1 MATPSKRYATD
12 LTDEQWEAVRPFVV
26 KRMGRPPSV
35 DRREVVNAVLYLVR
49 TGCQWRMLP
58 DSFPNH
64 NTVHSCYR
72 RWRLDGTLDG
82 TLDRLHDA
90 LRRRVRVG
98 AERQSEPS
106 VAVVDSQSVKTTE
119 KGGLAAT
126 TRARTSTAASV
137 TSS

>member
-1 MATPSKRYATD
+1 
-12 LTDEQWEAVRPFVV
+12 
-26 KRMGRPPSV
+26 
-35 DRREVVNAVLYLVR
+35 
-49 TGCQWRMLP
+49 MLP

-72 RWRLDGTLDG
+72 RWRLDGTLD
-82 TLDRLHDA
+82 RLHDT

-98 AERQSEPS
+98 ADREAEPS

-126 TRARTSTAASV
+126 TPARESTAASA

>member
-1 MATPSKRYATD
+1 MATSSKRYATD
-12 LTDEQWEAVRPFVV
+12 LTDEQWETVRPFVV
-26 KRMGRPPSV
+26 KRMGRPPTV

-72 RWRLDGTLDG
+72 RWRLDGTLDA
-82 TLDRLHDA
+82 LHDA
-90 LRRRVRVG
+90 LRREVRVRAG
-98 AERQSEPS
+98 REPEPS

-119 KGGLAAT
+119 KGGRAAT
-126 TRARTSTAASV
+126 TRARTSTVASAI
-137 TSS
+137 SS